1 MIRFIFINKSN
12 QLRAGWEILLAIAA
26 MFVLKRVCMLGLSL
40 WADSATGW
48 GRLFNGLGMYILLV
62 VGLVVKV
69 IRNKPLASIGLVRPD
84 GKRLL
89 TGFLSGALLLIAVI
103 AIMLLLDIAKLQGDW
118 LQPQWGRID
127 PVNLFIVS
135 ILAGISEEVLCR
147 GYIQQL
153 LSSRLSP
160 FWAMIIIS
168 AGFSLGHIING
179 GFTWISALNI
189 ALVSLIFSGVTIL
202 TGNLYFAIA
211 FHIAWNLF
219 QGDVFGVPVS
229 GHPVEGIYSME
240 LQGVNWL
247 SGGSFGLEGSAVTT
261 LVLGLACAA
270 LLMTSR
276 KKASGRNE
284 VADDTRYPSPL
295 R

>member
-1 MIRFIFINKSN
+1 MRFIFINKSN
-12 QLRAGWEILLAIAA
+12 QLRAGWEVLLAVAA
-26 MFVLKRVCMLGLSL
+26 MFVLKRICMLGLSL
-40 WADSATGW
+40 WTDSEDGW
-48 GRLFNGLGMYILLV
+48 VGLFNGLGLYILFV
-62 VGLVVKV
+62 VGFVVKV

-89 TGFLSGALLLIAVI
+89 TGFLSGASLLIAVI
-103 AIMLLLDIAKLQGDW
+103 AIMLLLDIAKLQGDGMH
-118 LQPQWGRID
+118 PHWGRID
-127 PVNLFIVS
+127 PVDLYVVS

-168 AGFSLGHIING
+168 AGFSLGHMING

-189 ALVSLIFSGVTIL
+189 ALVSLVFSGVTFL
-202 TGNLYFAIA
+202 TGNLYFAVA
-211 FHIAWNLF
+211 FHTAWNLF
-219 QGDVFGVPVS
+219 QGYVFGVPVS

-240 LQGVNWL
+240 LQGANWL
-247 SGGSFGLEGSAVTT
+247 SGGSFGLEGSAITT
-261 LVLGLACAA
+261 LALGLVCAA
-270 LLMTSR
+270 MWIASR
-276 KKASGRNE
+276 KKTSCRKE
-284 VADDTRYPSPL
+284 TVDDSRHHSPL

>member
-1 MIRFIFINKSN
+1 MIRFIFINKSD

-26 MFVLKRVCMLGLSL
+26 MFVLKRICMLGLSL
-40 WADSATGW
+40 WTDSEDGW
-48 GRLFNGLGMYILLV
+48 VGLFNGLGLYILFV
-62 VGLVVKV
+62 VWFVIKVV
-69 IRNKPLASIGLVRPD
+69 RNKPLASIGLVRPD

-89 TGFLSGALLLIAVI
+89 TGFLSGTLLLIAVI
-103 AIMLLLDIAKLQGDW
+103 AMMLMLDIANLQGDW

-127 PVNLFIVS
+127 PVSLFIVS
-135 ILAGISEEVLCR
+135 ILAGVSEEVLCR

-160 FWAMIIIS
+160 FWAMMIIS
-168 AGFSLGHIING
+168 AGFSLGHMMNG

-189 ALVSLIFSGVTIL
+189 ALVSLFFSGVTIL

-211 FHIAWNLF
+211 FHTAWNLF
-219 QGDVFGVPVS
+219 QGYVFGVAVS

-240 LQGVNWL
+240 LQGVSWL
-247 SGGSFGLEGSAVTT
+247 SGGSFGLEGSAITT

-270 LLMTSR
+270 LLMASR